1 MGRQSKN
8 KKRQGNHN
16 EPNKQNKQ
24 KRSKKKQKRE
34 RFWIEDCRDSSSP
47 PSSSSNTTQPSLE
60 VLITQCQLF
69 DDYRQIPQQQLQS
82 VDIND
87 EENADTTVVTAALGS
102 SQDLIVESENKIDQK
117 TNEVTNTKAIVKAP
131 QEGEG
136 SGDDTHEKKSEERGG
151 KSETKALNDNIEC
164 DFSDAFISIKRAK
177 SALKATRVMG
187 DSVENFKPLPNGDC
201 GDGIKNPYNNEEVPD
216 KFWSQRRRL
225 FTLFDQGIQLDKES
239 WYSVTPE
246 AIANHISA
254 YLVGNRE
261 NAIIV
266 DPFSGCGG
274 NAIAFAKMERVKLV
288 VCVDKDLEK
297 LKMAAS
303 NAAIYNIPKEK
314 MLFIHSNAGRV
325 LSLYDNRKLI
335 DKSVDSKITENED
348 RNETFKIGGLELLP
362 DTIDCV
368 FLSPP
373 WGGMDYA
380 KVGKRNYTLQC
391 IKVDGIEENSAEMD
405 GEDVLNGAA
414 KALGQG
420 GPIALFLPKNI
431 NGVAL
436 GRSVLRAGCSGPLV
450 LEKNVL
456 NAKLKTVTAYI
467 GL

>member
-8 KKRQGNHN
+8 KKRQASQN
-16 EPNKQNKQ
+16 EQSNQNKQ

-34 RFWIEDCRDSSSP
+34 RFWIEDCRDSSSA
-47 PSSSSNTTQPSLE
+47 PSSSSNTAQPSLE

-82 VDIND
+82 ADIND
-87 EENADTTVVTAALGS
+87 EKNADTTVVTAALGS
-102 SQDLIVESENKIDQK
+102 SQNLNVESENKIYQK

-131 QEGEG
+131 EKGEG
-136 SGDDTHEKKSEERGG
+136 SGDDNQEKKSEERGE
-151 KSETKALNDNIEC
+151 KYETKALKDNNEC

-187 DSVENFKPLPNGDC
+187 DSVENFEPLPNGDC
-201 GDGIKNPYNNEEVPD
+201 GDGITNPYNNEEVPD

-225 FTLFDQGIQLDKES
+225 FTLYDQGIQLDKES

-274 NAIAFAKMERVKLV
+274 NAIAFARMERVKLV

-303 NAAIYNIPKEK
+303 NATIYNIPKEK
-314 MLFIHSNAGRV
+314 MVFIHNNAGNV
-325 LSLYDNRKLI
+325 LSLYENRKLVN
-335 DKSVDSKITENED
+335 KPVDSKITKNED

-362 DTIDCV
+362 DSIDCI

-391 IKVDGIEENSAEMD
+391 IRVDGVEENTEMD

-436 GRSVLRAGCSGPLV
+436 GRSVLRAGYSGPLV